1 MEGRWGREGW
11 VETKGRGINDDGKIK
26 LRPLINVDLP
36 ATADA
41 LAESSPVRSM
51 LAAHL
56 QGTVDTI

>member
-1 MEGRWGREGW
+1 M
-11 VETKGRGINDDGKIK
+11 ETKGRGINDDGKIK